1 MSAWQEKNAALLAS
15 LAETPNPDVRSG
27 RIMYYLCDA
36 GREYRFTQGRFFQA
50 EDKRYAARSR
60 NCLWSCTCSKSN
72 RAVRYYIKEEIE
84 PWHSSA
90 ST

>member
-27 RIMYYLCDA
+27 RIMYYLCNA

-50 EDKRYAARSR
+50 EDKKIRS
-60 NCLWSCTCSKSN
+60 
-72 RAVRYYIKEEIE
+72 EIE
-84 PWHSSA
+84 ELLVELYLLQE
-90 ST
+90 